1 MPIWRVCLYST
12 MQQETK
18 NIKSKRAK
26 CSELEKRNFN
36 VDRGVVAAGA
46 GRDKKE
52 MRKSWEYY
60 DTKNQRA
67 LPSKKM
73 QSM

>member
-1 MPIWRVCLYST
+1 MHWGESYMPIWRVCLYST
-12 MQQETK
+12 KQQETK

-46 GRDKKE
+46 GRERERDQKE
-52 MRKSWEYY
+52 LGILRH
-60 DTKNQRA
+60 
-67 LPSKKM
+67 
-73 QSM
+73 

>member
-1 MPIWRVCLYST
+1 MDFYALGGIIYANLESLSLFYK
-12 MQQETK
+12 QQETK

-46 GRDKKE
+46 AREKERDEKK
-52 MRKSWEYY
+52 
-60 DTKNQRA
+60 
-67 LPSKKM
+67 LGIL
-73 QSM
+73 

>member
-12 MQQETK
+12 KQQETK

-26 CSELEKRNFN
+26 CSELEKRNFI

-46 GRDKKE
+46 GRERERDQKE
-52 MRKSWEYY
+52 LGILRH
-60 DTKNQRA
+60 
-67 LPSKKM
+67 
-73 QSM
+73 

>member
-1 MPIWRVCLYST
+1 

-46 GRDKKE
+46 GREREREQKE
-52 MRKSWEYY
+52 
-60 DTKNQRA
+60 
-67 LPSKKM
+67 LGIL
-73 QSM
+73 